1 MFYYVRENKNIK
13 EHNYYNQLSFYDYV
27 TKDKFNHA
35 TNNLQTYWVSGT
47 DKNDLK
53 TAKKNLK
60 EHFSVV
66 GITER
71 FKETLLVLKNE
82 IKINWDIGEYK
93 NANITKNK
101 PSINQLSPE
110 ILDIITKKNQN
121 DIKLYKF
128 ANKLLDE
135 KLKKLDK

>member
-1 MFYYVRENKNIK
+1 LENNFGLILLDIK
-13 EHNYYNQLSFYDYV
+13 MPGVSGVEVARSLKDLDNPPQLVFTTAYNQYAIEAFRLAAVDY
-27 TKDKFNHA
+27 
-35 TNNLQTYWVSGT
+35 L
-47 DKNDLK
+47 LK
-53 TAKKNLK
+53 PMSK
-60 EHFSVV
+60 
-66 GITER
+66 ER